1 VQLLYRQ
8 FLIVLG
14 SFVFPLIT
22 IFAVA
27 ANLLEC
33 DQSFPSTEIACVN
46 RRVVVC
52 VYSRI
57 FWDKLRLVYL
67 CKRPLHPERPIHTK
81 SIVTYF
87 TLIFLLSLLT
97 YPNGMVWILRGDN
110 QEACQV
116 WA

>member
-33 DQSFPSTEIACVN
+33 DQSFPSAEIACVN
-46 RRVVVC
+46 RRVVVVC
-52 VYSRI
+52 VLQDI
-57 FWDKLRLVYL
+57 LGQVAVGVLVQAPSASGTPDPHQIH
-67 CKRPLHPERPIHTK
+67 RDVLHPH
-81 SIVTYF
+81 
-87 TLIFLLSLLT
+87 LLAESADV
-97 YPNGMVWILRGDN
+97 P
-110 QEACQV
+110 
-116 WA
+116 